1 METTETVMRR
11 TLALKQ
17 RRRQELAALP
27 YAEKLR
33 ILLRMQR
40 MTDAIRRTRGA
51 PPRAWPISEITLLP
65 LEGGV
70 VDPNGS
76 RMAP

>member
-1 METTETVMRR
+1 MDTAETVMRR
-11 TLALKQ
+11 TLMHKQ
-17 RRRQELAALP
+17 RRRRALAALP
-27 YAEKLR
+27 YTEKLR

-40 MTDAIRRTRGA
+40 MTDAIRRTRGV

-70 VDPNGS
+70 
-76 RMAP
+76 